1 MKLLVTGATGFLG
14 GRIVEKLISSGHT
27 VRALVREPRAPNG
40 GAETIEGDVRNGEA
54 VLRAA
59 RGCDA
64 IVHAAALV
72 RMWVPDRREF
82 ERVNV
87 GGFDAAADAA
97 ERLSARLLYV
107 SSFLALGPSDGTLL
121 DETARGEASGGY
133 NDYQR
138 TKVEA
143 DQRARARANAGQDIV
158 RVYPGV
164 VFGPGR
170 LTAGNHVVRLFL
182 DHARGKL
189 PGILGRGDLRQCFA
203 FVDDVVTGVV
213 LALERAQ
220 RGTGYVLGG
229 ENRTALELF
238 RAFARV
244 SGVAEPRRRIPF
256 AIASLVGRIS
266 RWRADQ
272 FGTEPAL
279 TDEVVRIY
287 RHEWAYSSASAERDL
302 GYRITPFEEA
312 IGRTVA
318 WLRSTG
324 ELPE

>member
-1 MKLLVTGATGFLG
+1 LKLLVTGATGFLG
-14 GRIVEKLISSGHT
+14 GRIVEKLVDSGHA
-27 VRALVREPRAPNG
+27 VRALVRDPLAPNG
-40 GAETIEGDVRNGEA
+40 GAEPIEGDVADGAA

-72 RMWVPDRREF
+72 RAWVADRREF

-87 GGFDAAADAA
+87 RGFDAVAGAA
-97 ERLSARLLYV
+97 ETLSARLLYV
-107 SSFLALGPSDGTLL
+107 SSFLALGPSAGTPL
-121 DETARGEASGGY
+121 DETARGDAARCY

-143 DQRARARANAGQDIV
+143 DRRARSLADAGRDIV

-170 LTAGNHVVRLFL
+170 LTAGNHVVRLL
-182 DHARGKL
+182 VDHARGKL

-203 FVDDVVTGVV
+203 FVDDVVLGVV
-213 LALERAQ
+213 LALERAK

-238 RAFARV
+238 RAFARA

-256 AIASLVGRIS
+256 ALASVLGRIS
-266 RWRADQ
+266 RWRADR

-324 ELPE
+324 EIPA